1 MQARPRPA
9 TADMPRSVVEI
20 ARAKI
25 NLALHVLGRRD
36 DGYHE
41 LDSVVAFADFGD
53 RLWLEPSHKTT
64 IKVQGPFAH
73 CLSSGEDNLVLRAH
87 ALLSA
92 HVDCPNIAFT
102 LEKNL
107 PVASGIGGGSADA
120 AAVLRGILRMMDQ
133 GVDAPVLNSIALKL
147 GADVP
152 VCLRGQAV
160 RMQGVG
166 ETLTPLSNPLGG
178 AIVLVNP
185 LVPCSTASVF
195 KTLGLVSGQSH
206 RSALDP
212 DMPGHWRNDLIDS
225 AIEVVPEIAI
235 VLDALRAQPELTSV
249 RMSGSGATCFGLADD
264 VAVAAHVARRMFAHH
279 PNWWVVNAALS

>member
-1 MQARPRPA
+1 MSEPIA
-9 TADMPRSVVEI
+9 EI

-25 NLALHVLGRRD
+25 NLALHVLGRRT

-41 LDSVVAFADFGD
+41 LDSIVAFADYGD
-53 RLWLEPSHKTT
+53 LLTLEASGVTRLDVT
-64 IKVQGPFAH
+64 GPFAKDVPTDT
-73 CLSSGEDNLVLRAH
+73 ENLVLRAY

-92 HVDCPNIAFT
+92 HVDCPPVAFA

-120 AAVLRGILRMMDQ
+120 AAALRGLIRLS
-133 GVDAPVLNSIALKL
+133 GKNIAPSVVNDIALTL

-152 VCLRGQAV
+152 VCFNGQAV

-166 ETLTPLSNPLGG
+166 ETLTQLERPPEG

-185 LVPCSTASVF
+185 LVPCGTSSVF
-195 KTLGLVSGQSH
+195 RTLGLQNGENFQT
-206 RSALDP
+206 ALDP
-212 DMPGHWRNDLIDS
+212 DDPSQWRNDLMSS
-225 AIEVVPEIAI
+225 AIAIVPEIAR
-235 VLDALRAQPELTSV
+235 VLAALQSDQDLKTV

-264 VAVAAHVARRMFAHH
+264 IASAAQAARRIQIQF
-279 PNWWVVNAALS
+279 PDWWVVSAALGETTAWSSSL